1 MGSGR
6 IWVPKKSGFLWV
18 LGDFGFPTTS
28 LLMGSGSKSLVQVGF
43 WYFFWGSGTKRVG
56 VFPWVLGFRV
66 PEAITNL
73 DSKTGE
79 ILQ

>member
-28 LLMGSGSKSLVQVGF
+28 LLMGSGTKKF
-43 WYFFWGSGTKRVG
+43 WAFPRVS
-56 VFPWVLGFRV
+56 GFRV
-66 PEAITNL
+66 PEPITNYN
-73 DSKTGE
+73 TGDGSR
-79 ILQ
+79 LTDKPNFGFLFRH